1 MIIHNSILLCLIMYT
16 FRSSHPRV
24 YFLRINIAVHLQS
37 INYYNYLQNIRRQ
50 RTYFEG
56 QLPRGTRVFSA
67 P

>member
-1 MIIHNSILLCLIMYT
+1 MYT